1 MQGRGFGPVHSILS
15 RAGLAE
21 AGCFLAGRREKYAY
35 ISAPALLALLESND
49 SIIVCLEG
57 DKEGPFTHDVQ
68 RFFLT
73 PFSNITQPP
82 FLSFFT
88 ILTFGAILFGRHI

>member
-1 MQGRGFGPVHSILS
+1 MHSILS

-35 ISAPALLALLESND
+35 ISAPALLALLQSHD

-57 DKEGPFTHDVQ
+57 DKAG
-68 RFFLT
+68 
-73 PFSNITQPP
+73 PFSNDVRQ
-82 FLSFFT
+82 FFYPLQASLAT
-88 ILTFGAILFGRHI
+88 

>member
-1 MQGRGFGPVHSILS
+1 MHSILS

-35 ISAPALLALLESND
+35 ISAPALLALLQSHD

-57 DKEGPFTHDVQ
+57 DKGGTFSHDV
-68 RFFLT
+68 
-73 PFSNITQPP
+73 
-82 FLSFFT
+82 
-88 ILTFGAILFGRHI
+88 RHILAPFR